1 MTTSDQGLSFPRYI
15 RTHQF
20 LDSYIQPF
28 ERLGYEAEYGG
39 IYHNEHGIAERQGSK
54 CRKLAGVN

>member
-20 LDSYIQPF
+20 LDSYI
-28 ERLGYEAEYGG
+28 ERLGYEAEYDGK
-39 IYHNEHGIAERQGSK
+39 YHNEHGIAKRRGSK